1 MHRAEATSTTIRSD
15 GGGAPLVSAV
25 SVVNARAGA
34 KNSPRDCI
42 VGDCIFCGVEFYVL
56 IVHLRNDEHAKSC

>member
-1 MHRAEATSTTIRSD
+1 MQRAEAICTTTRSD
-15 GGGAPLVSAV
+15 DGGAPLVSTV

-42 VGDCIFCGVEFYVL
+42 VGDCIFCGVEFHVL
-56 IVHLRNDEHAKSC
+56 IVHVRNDEHAKSC

>member
-1 MHRAEATSTTIRSD
+1 MQRAEAICTTTRSD
-15 GGGAPLVSAV
+15 DGGAPLVSTV

-42 VGDCIFCGVEFYVL
+42 VGDCIFCGVESTCS
-56 IVHLRNDEHAKSC
+56 IVRVRNDEQAKSC